1 MSERRA
7 SQIRG
12 TVSGMLICFMH
23 AKLKWYLRILSYNEP
38 TVIVEINAYLN
49 PKEENRT
56 KVDHNINL
64 TVCSLSRHYT
74 LQ

>member
-12 TVSGMLICFMH
+12 TVSGMLIYFMH
-23 AKLKWYLRILSYNEP
+23 AKLKWYLRNLSYNEL

-49 PKEENRT
+49 PKEEYRT
-56 KVDHNINL
+56 KIDHNMNL
-64 TVCSLSRHYT
+64 TVCSLSKHYS